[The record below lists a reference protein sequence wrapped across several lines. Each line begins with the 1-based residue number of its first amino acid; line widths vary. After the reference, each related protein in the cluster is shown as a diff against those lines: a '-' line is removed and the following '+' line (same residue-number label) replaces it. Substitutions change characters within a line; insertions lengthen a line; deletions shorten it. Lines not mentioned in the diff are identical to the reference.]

1 MNTPLIKC
9 FIYIIISA
17 LTAISTD
24 IVSYHSFSEI
34 SQMKWFCLSVNVLL
48 QSLIALKAFLD
59 QTISNDKQN

>member
-1 MNTPLIKC
+1 MNKPLIKC
-9 FIYIIISA
+9 IIYIIISA

-34 SQMKWFCLSVNVLL
+34 SSMKWFCLGVNVLL

-59 QTISNDKQN
+59 QSISDTTKQ